1 MATSTNQST
10 QNKGKLNM
18 RMTLIL
24 YALIPLICSSLIL
37 IVLGAFLYHMIF
49 EGKSQYIMPYYII
62 LTGFSGAGTDLL
74 IQKINGIRKAERVP
88 VTVNAPAAEETEN
101 TPDSKENND

>member
-1 MATSTNQST
+1 MEYMNVCHLFVFMSAFAGVFVCF
-10 QNKGKLNM
+10 KKKDLF
-18 RMTLIL
+18 
-24 YALIPLICSSLIL
+24 CSSLIL